1 MILFQLGHSS
11 TLAAAGSYSAP
22 QQSLH
27 VPGTSSLT
35 GSNSARATVRREL
48 DSRLS
53 DLLGSEDDWD
63 DEDSAEK
70 EGTKGMLN
78 VGRASDSRGDT
89 TQVKT
94 VSTAQNT
101 KARYS
106 YAYTYTAPMLLHLHC
121 YLYSEVKSNESGA
134 TSVSVL
140 MSMFMYMYTKCM
152 CICVQRLL
160 DGYRGESQALS
171 ELDDMDAGLFGSFAQ
186 SQKKREGRKTKPAD
200 RAMPQGISSTRSTST
215 ASQPLSKGVDVSA
228 KPPSNPIPKKQRASG
243 NAFTITASM
252 CSMINSLQILMMIYL
267 VYCLMNQKRKRVEPD
282 TGPSFR

>member
-53 DLLGSEDDWD
+53 DLLGSGDDWD

-70 EGTKGMLN
+70 EGTKEGMLN

-94 VSTAQNT
+94 AATAQNT

-106 YAYTYTAPMLLHLHC
+106 YAHTYTAPMLLHLHC

-152 CICVQRLL
+152 CVCIQSLL
-160 DGYRGESQALS
+160 DSYRGESQALS

-200 RAMPQGISSTRSTST
+200 RAVPQGISSLSTLASTPEPTYQISTRSTST
-215 ASQPLSKGVDVSA
+215 ASQPLSKGVDVST
-228 KPPSNPIPKKQRASG
+228 KPPSNPIPKRQRASG
-243 NAFTITASM
+243 NA
-252 CSMINSLQILMMIYL
+252 LQ
-267 VYCLMNQKRKRVEPD
+267 
-282 TGPSFR
+282 